1 MPPQATAAPQET
13 AEDRAKREAEEAWK
27 TLVREATKGDTPG
40 SRQVKRAIRLEAQIS
55 KLREQVN
62 DNRDYLRLM
71 DRNEE
76 LSEAQA
82 EFVDTFYPEKEK
94 GERRPPEEVE
104 ATRRARAF
112 ARKNGSTE

>member
-1 MPPQATAAPQET
+1 MSPQPASAPKVEES
-13 AEDRAKREAEEAWK
+13 AEAKAKREADEAW
-27 TLVREATKGDTPG
+27 TALVARATEGDTPG
-40 SRQVKRAIRLEAQIS
+40 ARQVARAIRLEQQIS

-82 EFVDTFYPEKEK
+82 EFADTFYPEKEK
-94 GERRPPEEVE
+94 GQVRPPEEVE
-104 ATRRARAF
+104 ATRRARAA
-112 ARKNGSTE
+112 ARKNGA